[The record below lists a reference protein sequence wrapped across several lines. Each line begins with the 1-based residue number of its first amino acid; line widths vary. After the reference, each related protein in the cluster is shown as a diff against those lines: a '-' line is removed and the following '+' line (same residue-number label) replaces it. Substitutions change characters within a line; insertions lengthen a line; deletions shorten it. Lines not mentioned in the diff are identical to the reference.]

1 MAETA
6 GPVRRGRK
14 QMGNSLLGTPDKSS
28 GKAIMDPSQIPMD
41 QLHYLNENHIYWKE
55 GKTKRAFVCQACG
68 QTMPSLGASIH
79 HSEQQ
84 SHHANLLTDQVRT
97 VLLHLPPITPAH
109 RLVLNQT
116 LESAVEGVLAEPAE
130 VERRQR
136 FARHVIE
143 ALQGRIKD
151 FQMVGVGNTWS
162 GVALPDSHV
171 DLDVCRLT
179 TAETRDKSPQK
190 QPKLM
195 VVDDSIVRSPGLGYL
210 MDDIFELLKANSQ
223 KYAAPSMS
231 SSPKKADG
239 ELADIQTTKPSPSNG
254 LVKFPDI
261 YNVVRTDAEYF
272 SISFTDAN
280 QVHYDIH
287 TGNPLGHHVAKLL
300 LIYLGLDARARDLA
314 TLFCKLAKLAHL
326 DMPLNGTFPPTVLLI
341 MVIFYLQHTSPPVLP
356 NLHELYRSAAHESFP
371 ADSFYHVEYDSQDL
385 SFLTDSALISKLWF
399 PSNTSCMADLWLG
412 LLRFYL
418 FDFQKATYAV
428 DIVCPNPL
436 RRRRSGGGISS
447 VVVFDPFDRKDL
459 CRQISSGGFEYI
471 RSQLLAAYGYFGVP
485 RLTNGRHVFT
495 NVRTHEP
502 DAHVEANLH
511 KNRSPSKRSTK
522 ASTPNDKSLQEGDH
536 SPNSPVLRFTPIIDS
551 TDGFAGN
558 LVKVKSL
565 VAEKFGAKLE
575 ASLLNISEVADIN
588 PVVGGTSEEA
598 PDAVR
603 KLPLA
608 DVAPLILEV
617 VLDELLESADA
628 AALTKQCL
636 QRQSS
641 LTQRN
646 FLLTVTDCA
655 QLTEYFAVIF
665 WSKIYDTFIDKGLLV
680 TRQRNFVKMTSFL
693 FRMTFWRWYN
703 KNHSNEE
710 RVNSEGSPGLE
721 SEPCE
726 FCMEAKN
733 QEHGIVP
740 HQCTCKVKKPAEEEY
755 SLGKKPS
762 PLDDPDIVLNFE
774 EDFDDDN
781 VEDPTEVDCERFLE
795 SLPNDTLDH
804 DAPFD
809 PMNEDT
815 VDEQNEF
822 VEQTLDLGEDDEMEV
837 KMTEE
842 NDTRAQRGTVDS
854 TDGSTSFLQSDI
866 RDKLLKA
873 VDSLTSSK
881 LKVVQPD
888 SGALYDPDIIVD
900 PGPQSQNSGD
910 MLSEQ
915 SCSTLKVPTCEKD
928 ARTVKRTKRAAQDF
942 ENSQPPE
949 GASVAK
955 VAAVGRAASE
965 SLGWQRVILT
975 RDAYG
980 PALDDDRPNFY
991 NSALVAKLEPE
1002 NLSFSFI
1009 VRGRLPAPGK
1019 HGIRSS
1025 VLGLAAPNQPST
1037 LLAHFES
1044 PQPQCKGCGQMGHRI
1059 GMCASAA
1066 EKSVSF
1072 VAWKKLQSSLPSLAS
1087 KNQIAALTACLT
1099 ELNSF
1104 HDCSGQIASRQFIV
1118 DTLQRV
1124 IANIFPSV
1132 QLRLYGSCANG
1143 FELVSSDMDLCVI
1156 FPRDSPEWRQL
1167 KEVGSTLALIRRI
1180 RAQLFRCNR
1189 SLGINRVRAILH
1201 ARVPILKVSF
1211 ENGFEVDISFSNHLA
1226 VINTEMLRFYT
1237 VVEPRLR
1244 VLGIALKI
1252 ISKLCHIGDASV
1264 GGVSSY
1270 ALIIMLIHYL
1280 QQKDQL
1286 PVLQEAYVEKE
1297 KPQNLMSG
1305 WNAWYQNDLTVL
1317 AKCWRPPEQKLS
1329 LGEMWLGFF
1338 HYYLFEFNRDVN
1350 VVCIRQKKLLSRFV
1364 KMWTSLFAIEDPFDL
1379 DHNLTCALSR
1389 DSLLSILDLFYA
1401 VLVHHT
1407 TLNPDSMH
1415 VDLWRFTL
1423 FAPKRLDEIRRLGT
1437 PSRWRCRRC
1446 RQFGHRAADCPTK
1459 DNNPQT
1465 IVSDSNVQV
1474 LIGAFLN
1481 RKPNQSINNQSSTP
1495 VGSIPHQRI
1504 IPQQEGNFLP
1514 RSSPQTGPQGPH
1526 YRPHS
1531 NPTKPM
1537 YRSNRPYTFVPERNP
1552 HPPQYAHAY
1561 GMSNYTLHPQAGGGH
1576 SCYPQYLTRQHLQ
1589 PAVLCPIPRQNFVP
1603 ISHNFNRHSTPVIYV
1618 VPSTQQPNWTGDPV
1632 AYSEHFPPPPTT
1644 PNKQSNVTETPQQR
1658 SNPSPAHPLQGSNGG
1673 KKPAQPAFTPEKQS
1687 QRKKAKK
1694 PFENSDCITWV
1705 NEKFQLSTSS
1715 SGPTFRNA
1723 ACNRQSRKPPPTNQ
1737 TTSAVSTEMRTQD
1750 ATTQPKHKGKPR
1762 FTPPSIRGP
1771 VLSNC
1776 ANTDADLARRFQN
1789 MSTRK

>member
-1 MAETA
+1 
-6 GPVRRGRK
+6 
-14 QMGNSLLGTPDKSS
+14 
-28 GKAIMDPSQIPMD
+28 
-41 QLHYLNENHIYWKE
+41 
-55 GKTKRAFVCQACG
+55 
-68 QTMPSLGASIH
+68 MPSLGASIH
-79 HSEQQ
+79 HSQQQ
-84 SHHANLLTDQVRT
+84 SHQANLLTDQVRT
-97 VLLHLPPITPAH
+97 VLLHLPPIIPAH

-116 LESAVEGVLAEPAE
+116 LESAVEGVLVEPAE

-136 FARHVIE
+136 FAHHVIK
-143 ALQGRIKD
+143 ALQCRIKD

-179 TAETRDKSPQK
+179 TAEMRDKSPQK

-195 VVDDSIVRSPGLGYL
+195 VVDDSIVRSPSLGYL
-210 MDDIFELLKANSQ
+210 MEDIFELLKANSQ
-223 KYAAPSMS
+223 KYTAPSMS
-231 SSPKKADG
+231 SSPKKVDG
-239 ELADIQTTKPSPSNG
+239 ELADIQTSKSSPSNG

-280 QVHYDIH
+280 QVQYDIH

-300 LIYLGLDARARDLA
+300 LTYLGLDARARDLA

-356 NLHELYRSAAHESFP
+356 NLHQLYRSAAHESLP
-371 ADSFYHVEYDSQDL
+371 ADSFYHVEYDCQDL
-385 SFLTDSALISKLWF
+385 SFLTDPALISKLWL
-399 PSNTSCMADLWLG
+399 PSNNSFPHPSPCFPIPNLPYLEQASCMADLWLG

-428 DIVCPNPL
+428 DLVCPSPL

-447 VVVFDPFDRKDL
+447 IFVFDPFDRKDL

-502 DAHVEANLH
+502 DAHVEANLR
-511 KNRSPSKRSTK
+511 KNRSPSKRNIK
-522 ASTPNDKSLQEGDH
+522 ASTPNDNSPQEGDH
-536 SPNSPVLRFTPIIDS
+536 SPNPPILRLTPIIDS

-575 ASLLNISEVADIN
+575 ASPPNISDVN
-588 PVVGGTSEEA
+588 PVEGETTEEA

-603 KLPLA
+603 KLALA

-628 AALTKQCL
+628 AGQFHSVILHLSLPTLTKQCF

-655 QLTEYFAVIF
+655 QLTEHFAVVF

-680 TRQRNFVKMTSFL
+680 TRQRSFVKMTSFL
-693 FRMTFWRWYN
+693 FRMVFWRWYN
-703 KNHSNEE
+703 KNHSNEQPM
-710 RVNSEGSPGLE
+710 NSEGSPGLE

-733 QEHGIVP
+733 QEVGAGKCSGLGP
-740 HQCTCKVKKPAEEEY
+740 HQCTCKVKKPPEEEY
-755 SLGKKPS
+755 SLGKRPS

-781 VEDPTEVDCERFLE
+781 EGDPTEVDCERFLE

-804 DAPFD
+804 DVPFD

-815 VDEQNEF
+815 VDEQNEL
-822 VEQTLDLGEDDEMEV
+822 VEQTLDLGEDDEVEM
-837 KMTEE
+837 KMNEE
-842 NDTRAQRGTVDS
+842 IDTRAQGGTVDS
-854 TDGSTSFLQSDI
+854 TDESTSFLQSDI

-881 LKVVQPD
+881 LKVAQPD
-888 SGALYDPDIIVD
+888 SGGLYDPDIIVD
-900 PGPQSQNSGD
+900 PGPQSQNSGA
-910 MLSEQ
+910 MLFEQ
-915 SCSTLKVPTCEKD
+915 SCSTQKVPINGKD
-928 ARTVKRTKRAAQDF
+928 ARTSKRAKRAAQDF

-955 VAAVGRAASE
+955 VAAVEHATSE
-965 SLGWQRVILT
+965 ALGWQRVILT

-1002 NLSFSFI
+1002 DLSFSFI

-1044 PQPQCKGCGQMGHRI
+1044 PQPQCKGCGQTGHRI

-1072 VAWKKLQSSLPSLAS
+1072 VAWKKLQPSLPPLAS
-1087 KNQIAALTACLT
+1087 ENQITALTACLT

-1156 FPRDSPEWRQL
+1156 FPRDSFEWRQL
-1167 KEVGSTLALIRRI
+1167 KEVGSTLSLIRRI
-1180 RAQLFRCNR
+1180 RAQLFRCDR

-1237 VVEPRLR
+1237 VVEPKLR

-1305 WNAWYQNDLTVL
+1305 WNAWYQDDLTVL
-1317 AKCWRPPEQKLS
+1317 AKCWRPPEQKMS

-1364 KMWTSLFAIEDPFDL
+1364 KMWTSLFAIE
-1379 DHNLTCALSR
+1379 A
-1389 DSLLSILDLFYA
+1389 LLSILDLFYA

-1415 VDLWRFTL
+1415 VDLWRFSL
-1423 FAPKRLDEIRRLGT
+1423 FSPKRLDEIRRLGT

-1459 DNNPQT
+1459 DNTPQS
-1465 IVSDSNVQV
+1465 IVSDTNVQV

-1481 RKPNQSINNQSSTP
+1481 RKPHQSINNQSSTP
-1495 VGSIPHQRI
+1495 VGSIHHQRI
-1504 IPQQEGNFLP
+1504 IPQQQGNFIL
-1514 RSSPQTGPQGPH
+1514 RSSPQTGSQGPH

-1531 NPTKPM
+1531 YPTKPM
-1537 YRSNRPYTFVPERNP
+1537 YRSNRPYTFLPDRNP
-1552 HPPQYAHAY
+1552 HPPQYSHAY
-1561 GMSNYTLHPQAGGGH
+1561 GMSNYTVGGGH
-1576 SCYPQYLTRQHLQ
+1576 SCYPQYLTRQHQQ
-1589 PAVLCPIPRQNFVP
+1589 PAVVYPIPRQHFVP
-1603 ISHNFNRHSTPVIYV
+1603 ISHNFDRHSTPAMYV
-1618 VPSTQQPNWTGDPV
+1618 VPSTQQPKWTGDPV

-1644 PNKQSNVTETPQQR
+1644 PNKQSNVAEMPQQQ
-1658 SNPSPAHPLQGSNGG
+1658 SNPSPAHPLQSSNGG
-1673 KKPAQPAFTPEKQS
+1673 KKPAQPAFTPEKQNK
-1687 QRKKAKK
+1687 RKKARK
-1694 PFENSDCITWV
+1694 PFENPNAKVTTVSLYDSPASDCITWV
-1705 NEKFQLSTSS
+1705 NEKFQLGTSS
-1715 SGPTFRNA
+1715 SGHQHTFRNA
-1723 ACNRQSRKPPPTNQ
+1723 TCNQQFRKPPPTSQ
-1737 TTSAVSTEMRTQD
+1737 TTSAVSTELQTQD
-1750 ATTQPKHKGKPR
+1750 KTTQPKHKGNPR
-1762 FTPPSIRGP
+1762 FTQPSTRGP
-1771 VLSNC
+1771 ILSNC

-1789 MSTRK
+1789 MSTQK